1 MTRQQYIINRKLN
14 IVELAE
20 KLGNITKA
28 CGNPGVSRQHY
39 YDIKAALV
47 NVSVKL
53 IHWRSLV
60 QKIFCLACGLHKI
73 RC

>member
-1 MTRQQYIINRKLN
+1 MTRQQYIISRKLN

-39 YDIKAALV
+39 YDIKATLEGEGSKVFSKKPAP
-47 NVSVKL
+47 
-53 IHWRSLV
+53 IP
-60 QKIFCLACGLHKI
+60 G
-73 RC
+73 